1 MLRFLQTLAA
11 LLKNDLGSQIVEFA
25 VALPLLVVFVVG
37 IFDFGEAF
45 NQKQKLSNVV
55 REGARFASTLPTN
68 DLDNVGTPPSVL
80 AIRDVVDSYLT
91 ANRMNDCGL
100 NGSTGTPNAA
110 TLTWTFTVSGNG
122 CPTAMVLMIE
132 RAYAFPTVIG
142 ANTFQVVSS
151 RVTLKYPFRWH
162 FNKVITTLVPGAS
175 YQGITQITTDA
186 VVPNMN

>member
-1 MLRFLQTLAA
+1 MAHLLQKLRSIV
-11 LLKNDLGSQIVEFA
+11 KNDRGSQIVEFA
-25 VALPLLVVFVVG
+25 VALPLLIVFVVG

-68 DLDNVGTPPSVL
+68 DLDSGGTPPSVL

-100 NGSTGTPNAA
+100 NGSAGTANFA
-110 TLTWTFTVSGNG
+110 TLTWTFNVSGNG
-122 CPTAMVLMIE
+122 CPTAMVLTIE

>member
-1 MLRFLQTLAA
+1 MRRLRHNLRELGC
-11 LLKNDLGSQIVEFA
+11 NDRGSQIVEFA
-25 VALPLLVVFVVG
+25 VALPLLIVFVVG

-45 NQKQKLSNVV
+45 NQKQKLSSVV

-68 DLDNVGTPPSVL
+68 DLDNAGTPPSVT
-80 AIRDVVDSYLT
+80 AIRDVVDSYLV

-100 NGSTGTPNAA
+100 NSATPAPNFA
-110 TLTWTFTVSGNG
+110 TLTWTYTVSGNG
-122 CPTAMVLMIE
+122 CPTSMILKIE
-132 RAYAFPTVIG
+132 RGYAFPSIIG
-142 ANTFQVVSS
+142 ANTFQVISS

-186 VVPNMN
+186 VVSNML